1 MGTRNSIYK
10 ARTGMT
16 WTSPCFR
23 YKTVESKEEEKE
35 RLDAWEKFLEG
46 EDEEKKPSNDKKPE
60 PVDEKKLE
68 PEPMET

>member
-1 MGTRNSIYK
+1 M
-10 ARTGMT
+10 
-16 WTSPCFR
+16 
-23 YKTVESKEEEKE
+23 ESKEEEKE

-46 EDEEKKPSNDKKPE
+46 EDEEKKPSNDRKPE